1 MTEEPEQERL
11 GTPTRQPHYR
21 MGAVARMTGLS
32 AHTIRIWERRYG
44 AIQPSRS
51 PGGDRLYSEEE
62 VARLR
67 LLHRLKEAGHSIGT
81 VANLPVAELERILS
95 VSRPATPKPA
105 ELAVNPELPTA
116 GARTRFLD
124 AIARL
129 DTRAADRI
137 VSQLVGS
144 LELGPLIHGFLTP
157 VLEEIGTHWA
167 EGRLD
172 VAQEHAASAI
182 LRNQLSLLL
191 RLYAGSQGGRCLVAG
206 TPKDEWHEFGALLA
220 ALVAGSQDWRVV
232 YLGANLP
239 AGEIAQATRR
249 VQAEKVLL
257 SWVTA
262 EREATYAELTLLRQQ
277 VDPTVEVLVG
287 GRAVQSLTEAPRG
300 IALVRDLKHLE
311 QLLTPR

>member
-1 MTEEPEQERL
+1 MAEELEQERL
-11 GTPTRQPHYR
+11 GAPNGQPHYR

-32 AHTIRIWERRYG
+32 AHTIRVWERRYG

-51 PGGDRLYSEEE
+51 PGGDRLYSEQE

-67 LLHRLKEAGHSIGT
+67 LLHQLKRAGHAIGT
-81 VANLPVAELERILS
+81 VANLPAGELERILS
-95 VSRPATPKPA
+95 ASRPVPPRPA
-105 ELAVNPELPTA
+105 ESGVSLEPPSAAV
-116 GARTRFLD
+116 RTRFLD

-129 DTRAADRI
+129 DTHAADRI

-144 LELGPLIHGFLTP
+144 LELGQLIHGFLAP

-167 EGRLD
+167 EGRLN

-191 RLYAGSQGGRCLVAG
+191 RLNAGPQGGRCLIAG

-220 ALVAGSQDWRVV
+220 ALVAGSQAWHVV

-239 AGEIAQATRR
+239 AREIAQAVRR

-262 EREATYAELTLLRQQ
+262 EAEATYTELALLRQQ
-277 VDPTVEVLVG
+277 IDPAVEVLVG
-287 GRAVQSLTEAPRG
+287 GRAAQSVTEAPKG
-300 IALVRDLKHLE
+300 IALVRDLRHLE
-311 QLLTPR
+311 QLLAPR